1 MNCLKS
7 KRYEE
12 DRDRGFR
19 RGVVRL
25 GVLRMHAP
33 RGSGDRN
40 HPAAAGAGY
49 GDDSRLGIEGVIEK
63 PASNLS
69 RRA

>member
-25 GVLRMHAP
+25 GTLHEAVE
-33 RGSGDRN
+33 
-40 HPAAAGAGY
+40 
-49 GDDSRLGIEGVIEK
+49 IEIIRPPQVQDTVTIPDWELK
-63 PASNLS
+63 E
-69 RRA
+69 